1 MLKKILIG
9 VGVVVVLLG
18 AAFGYLQYRNYSLSP
33 RGTAELENGG
43 LEIMV
48 DYCRPS
54 VRDRVI
60 FGTAEEGA
68 LQPYGQYWRL
78 GANEATEIEFKQD
91 VLLVDQEIKKG
102 RYRLYAIPGEY
113 YFDLVLNSSFGW
125 GAFEPDSTQDVA
137 TVKVPVLKGDFTE
150 QFTISLEPLYDNS
163 QKLVIKWAE
172 TKLEVPIIAN

>member
-68 LQPYGQYWRL
+68 H
-78 GANEATEIEFKQD
+78 
-91 VLLVDQEIKKG
+91 
-102 RYRLYAIPGEY
+102 
-113 YFDLVLNSSFGW
+113 SC
-125 GAFEPDSTQDVA
+125 
-137 TVKVPVLKGDFTE
+137 
-150 QFTISLEPLYDNS
+150 
-163 QKLVIKWAE
+163 
-172 TKLEVPIIAN
+172 